1 MNFEGETGPYLQYTV
16 VRTKSIFRKVENED
30 PSFNINTI
38 SDFIN
43 SEEGGKFFNQEIN
56 DDYWRLIYLSAQLE
70 STVRISVKTCE
81 PATVAKYLFTLAQEL
96 NHLYHRYRIKD
107 EPNQLKKSFLLVLM
121 TIICNQLELGLHLM
135 GISIPPRM

>member
-70 STVRISVKTCE
+70 STV
-81 PATVAKYLFTLAQEL
+81 
-96 NHLYHRYRIKD
+96 
-107 EPNQLKKSFLLVLM
+107 
-121 TIICNQLELGLHLM
+121 
-135 GISIPPRM
+135 